1 MVYISLYGKSKKESS
16 DNIGK
21 ENLSINSSCGISI
34 SDNTIRLNGNSI
46 CRNNLQLPTSESP
59 NVIIGQAGYVFQDV
73 TTEENNK
80 FVEQAHSPVYYNG
93 SSSTSPYNFIETSTF
108 SVSASASGSLSA
120 GWGPI
125 NAAVGFN
132 ADTSL
137 SESWQYQVTVNVPA
151 KHYGWFDY
159 GYYRDEWYGDYAYQ
173 NQYGEITSDDWIT
186 VYSPRSQEYQSHTAA
201 SAPSTP

>member
-1 MVYISLYGKSKKESS
+1 MKNRILQNAHVS
-16 DNIGK
+16 NTT
-21 ENLSINSSCGISI
+21 LSGL
-34 SDNTIRLNGNSI
+34 TGTVFAETT
-46 CRNNLQLPTSESP
+46 PTPQISESP

-93 SSSTSPYNFIETSTF
+93 SSSTSPYNFTETSTF

-201 SAPSTP
+201 SAPSNP